1 MGTLASQGFQPSM
14 RAILGFV
21 FWRPGGIGVCV
32 SGCVSALVSAR
43 VRWNAALE
51 CGRGH
56 RRGLPA
62 LGVMAAASFVWCWVA
77 LRPTSGRGRTNRAP
91 GEDLERR
98 TQWAS
103 CSCRASFRR
112 FSRFSQVSA
121 GPALQPGRPRFRSGK
136 FCDAEFSGRN
146 GGGEGR
152 E

>member
-91 GEDLERR
+91 GRRGPGKEDAVGILFLPGFLP
-98 TQWAS
+98 QVFS
-103 CSCRASFRR
+103 FQPGFRR
-112 FSRFSQVSA
+112 
-121 GPALQPGRPRFRSGK
+121 PG
-136 FCDAEFSGRN
+136 AAA
-146 GGGEGR
+146 R
-152 E
+152 EAAFPEWKVL